1 MDVLKA
7 IETRRS
13 IRKYRPDPVD
23 NETVERVL
31 EAARWAPSWANTQ
44 CWRFIVVRDIDIK
57 NKLADT
63 LIGVTGKAGQSLQ
76 VGPNGEPM
84 APMKGVS
91 QRPNRAAEAIR
102 DAPVAI
108 VACAEL
114 AKSGFYTKDPGE
126 AVTDKGD
133 WFMFDVALAM
143 QNLTLAAHSL
153 GLGTVHVGA
162 FDARKV
168 ADLLAVPKGFAVV
181 EMTPLGYP
189 DEQPAARKR
198 KELAEIIS
206 YEKFTI
212 S

>member
-44 CWRFIVVRDIDIK
+44 CWRFIVVRDVDIK

-76 VGPNGEPM
+76 VKPDGEAM
-84 APMKGVS
+84 APLKGVS
-91 QRPNRAAEAIR
+91 QRPNKAAEAIR
-102 DAPVAI
+102 NAPVAI

-114 AKSGFYTKDPGE
+114 GKSGYHTRDPGE

-162 FDARKV
+162 FDAKKV
-168 ADLLAVPKGFAVV
+168 AELVSVPKGFAVV

-189 DEQPAARKR
+189 DEQPEARKR
-198 KELAEIIS
+198 KELAEIVS
-206 YEKFTI
+206 YEKFTL